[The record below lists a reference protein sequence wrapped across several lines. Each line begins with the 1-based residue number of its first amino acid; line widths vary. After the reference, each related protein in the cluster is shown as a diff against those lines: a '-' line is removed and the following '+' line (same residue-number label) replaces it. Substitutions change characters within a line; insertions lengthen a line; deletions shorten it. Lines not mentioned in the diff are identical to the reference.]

1 MNIVK
6 INGKKTKITAPQ
18 VRSLE
23 LLQRNNFIT
32 ARSEFWEG
40 SARHLS
46 FALDIDSMWGVAE
59 VFRRSALVLKNGVP
73 DHPAKVRRFFRRNP
87 RCESA
92 IVGSPRRIN
101 SILRQI
107 SRESM
112 SKDELVAE
120 IIERL
125 NQ

>member
-1 MNIVK
+1 MNIVR
-6 INGKKTKITAPQ
+6 INGKKTKIAAPQ

-40 SARHLS
+40 SNRHLS
-46 FALDIDSMWGVAE
+46 FALDIDSTWGVAE
-59 VFRRSALVLKNGVP
+59 VFRRSALALAHGVP

-87 RCESA
+87 RCRTA
-92 IVGSPRRIN
+92 IVGNPRRIN

-107 SRESM
+107 SREG
-112 SKDELVAE
+112 
-120 IIERL
+120 
-125 NQ
+125 